1 MSGKT
6 ARRLR
11 REMQKDARQ
20 AAMIDA
26 AIEDAIIRR
35 RIDYVKAEAE
45 KELTAELQRMAAEI
59 ADKISNV
66 WVMAIRDEYGFGRKR
81 MNRLVERVNTVLDD
95 INAGLLS
102 FEDVSRQMD
111 IELHVVDDKG
121 VKP

>member
-20 AAMIDA
+20 TAMIDA

-45 KELTAELQRMAAEI
+45 KELTHEMQRVTAEI

-81 MNRLVERVNTVLDD
+81 MNRLVERVNAVLDD
-95 INAGLLS
+95 INAGYIS
-102 FEDVSRQMD
+102 FEDISRQMD

>member
-20 AAMIDA
+20 TAMIGA

-45 KELTAELQRMAAEI
+45 KELTDEMQRVTAEI

-95 INAGLLS
+95 INSGYLS

-111 IELHVVDDKG
+111 LELHVVDDKG
-121 VKP
+121 VRP

>member
-11 REMQKDARQ
+11 RDQARAMQELAQLDK
-20 AAMIDA
+20 

-45 KELTAELQRMAAEI
+45 KELTAEMQRVTAEI

-95 INAGLLS
+95 INSGYLS

-111 IELHVVDDKG
+111 LELHVVDDKG
-121 VKP
+121 VRP

>member
-20 AAMIDA
+20 TAMIDA

-45 KELTAELQRMAAEI
+45 KELTAELQRVTAEI

-66 WVMAIRDEYGFGRKR
+66 WVMAIRDEYGFGKKR

-95 INAGLLS
+95 INSGYLS

-111 IELHVVDDKG
+111 LELHVVDDKG
-121 VKP
+121 VRP

>member
-11 REMQKDARQ
+11 REQQKDARQ
-20 AAMIDA
+20 TAMIDA

-45 KELTAELQRMAAEI
+45 KELTAEMQRVTAEI
-59 ADKISNV
+59 EDKISNV

-81 MNRLVERVNTVLDD
+81 MDRLVERVNTVLDD

-102 FEDVSRQMD
+102 FEDISRQMD

>member
-6 ARRLR
+6 ARKMR
-11 REMQKDARQ
+11 RAQKRELERG
-20 AAMIDA
+20 AMISRA
-26 AIEDAIIRR
+26 VEDAIIRR

-45 KELTAELQRMAAEI
+45 KELTAEMQRVTAEI

-81 MNRLVERVNTVLDD
+81 MNRLVDRVNTVLDD
-95 INAGLLS
+95 INSGYLS

-111 IELHVVDDKG
+111 LELHVVDDKE
-121 VKP
+121 VRP

>member
-20 AAMIDA
+20 TAMIDA

-45 KELTAELQRMAAEI
+45 KELTDEMQRVTAEI

-81 MNRLVERVNTVLDD
+81 MNRLVERVNAVLDD
-95 INAGLLS
+95 INAGYIS
-102 FEDVSRQMD
+102 FEDISRQMD